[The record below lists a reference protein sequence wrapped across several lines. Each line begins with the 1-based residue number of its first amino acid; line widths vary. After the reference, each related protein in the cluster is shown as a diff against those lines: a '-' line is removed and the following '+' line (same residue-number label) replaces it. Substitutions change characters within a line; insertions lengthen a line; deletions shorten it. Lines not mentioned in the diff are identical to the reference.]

1 MPPVIVAQN
10 LYKRYEGF
18 PPVLRGVNITVEP
31 GEMVAIMGPSGCGK
45 STMLHVLGMLHAPD
59 AGSLE
64 ILGADVLAF
73 NREQTAAFRRGNMGF
88 IMQASNL
95 FDHSTVFENVE
106 FPLIY
111 EQVPPQERWERVIR
125 ALELVRLSAR
135 VHYRSNRLSGGEQQ
149 RVAIARAMVNNPR
162 ILLADEPT
170 GALDAKTSRLI
181 MENFRNLCHT
191 GGVALVMVTHDPK
204 MAEYCD
210 SIYTLEDGVLQC
222 RRHEPPPLPPQDAH
236 NLLQG
241 PAPVVRG
248 ALVAARF
255 PEAAGQGLMYA
266 AHRLHAAGL
275 LSRIYA
281 LSESGFLS
289 SPEGYALPL
298 AVRRM
303 GRLRCLGAFAG
314 MLRHMRDTSAQVWEL
329 WRQRPGRDGRGWWA
343 QLQAFCAGALLARWG
358 VQDGIQFFYAA
369 EARGPS
375 TASWVAA
382 RLMRAPFA
390 FAVRARDL
398 AAPGSDWAAMVH
410 DAAFVRC
417 DTEATRAALIG
428 LLPEAEGKAIVLRD
442 PLTLTPPEDTEDC
455 VWAEKTPD
463 GLHAMVRQNGKSAET
478 SAPLPAPVEN
488 GGETPEFAL
497 ASLTYDLLRQWTGIR
512 PPWGK
517 MTGVRPVRLIHDKR
531 AAGWS
536 ETDIDHFF
544 LERFDCSEQKY
555 QMAKAIADL
564 QEPILKVGSAPKT
577 YSLYIGIPFCPSRCS
592 YCSFVSCN
600 LDRDRKM
607 VQPYV
612 DCLCNEVEEIRRQ
625 ADKAGLTLCSIYI
638 GGGTPTSLSADQL
651 RQLMGTVRQN
661 FDLSKVVEYTV
672 EAGRPD
678 CTDAEKLAVIKE
690 YGATRISIN
699 PQTFSDEVLAGIG
712 RKHSAQDI
720 LDCYA
725 DARKA
730 GHEDINMDLI
740 ASARGGGG
748 KPACRTSRFRCRRD
762 AGFSCSHTSRSWRG
776 RRWRGRGRCG
786 F

>member
-31 GEMVAIMGPSGCGK
+31 GEMVAIMGPSGRGK

-442 PLTLTPPEDTEDC
+442 PLTLTPPEDDADMPVAGRRDVNLLAVGTLARRKGYDVLLRAC
-455 VWAEKTPD
+455 ALLAERKVPFQLEVVGQGPERMALRRLARRLGLRGRVRFVPRVPHENMPDVYGRADIFVAPGRRTPQGDVD
-463 GLHAMVRQNGKSAET
+463 GLPSA
-478 SAPLPAPVEN
+478 LVE
-488 GGETPEFAL
+488 AL
-497 ASLTYDLLRQWTGIR
+497 ASGLAVVVSDLPGQLEAVRQGENGLVTPQEDVEALAGALETLAASEEER
-512 PPWGK
+512 
-517 MTGVRPVRLIHDKR
+517 RRLGR
-531 AAGWS
+531 AA
-536 ETDIDHFF
+536 
-544 LERFDCSEQKY
+544 
-555 QMAKAIADL
+555 
-564 QEPILKVGSAPKT
+564 
-577 YSLYIGIPFCPSRCS
+577 
-592 YCSFVSCN
+592 
-600 LDRDRKM
+600 
-607 VQPYV
+607 
-612 DCLCNEVEEIRRQ
+612 RQ
-625 ADKAGLTLCSIYI
+625 ALPALLDGEATEARFVQLFK
-638 GGGTPTSLSADQL
+638 SA
-651 RQLMGTVRQN
+651 
-661 FDLSKVVEYTV
+661 
-672 EAGRPD
+672 
-678 CTDAEKLAVIKE
+678 CAVQ
-690 YGATRISIN
+690 R
-699 PQTFSDEVLAGIG
+699 
-712 RKHSAQDI
+712 
-720 LDCYA
+720 
-725 DARKA
+725 
-730 GHEDINMDLI
+730 
-740 ASARGGGG
+740 
-748 KPACRTSRFRCRRD
+748 
-762 AGFSCSHTSRSWRG
+762 
-776 RRWRGRGRCG
+776 
-786 F
+786 

>member
-442 PLTLTPPEDTEDC
+442 PLTLTPPEDD
-455 VWAEKTPD
+455 AD
-463 GLHAMVRQNGKSAET
+463 M
-478 SAPLPAPVEN
+478 PVAGRRDVN
-488 GGETPEFAL
+488 LL
-497 ASLTYDLLRQWTGIR
+497 AVGTLARRKGYDVLLRACA
-512 PPWGK
+512 
-517 MTGVRPVRLIHDKR
+517 L
-531 AAGWS
+531 
-536 ETDIDHFF
+536 
-544 LERFDCSEQKY
+544 L
-555 QMAKAIADL
+555 
-564 QEPILKVGSAPKT
+564 
-577 YSLYIGIPFCPSRCS
+577 
-592 YCSFVSCN
+592 
-600 LDRDRKM
+600 RDRGL
-607 VQPYV
+607 
-612 DCLCNEVEEIRRQ
+612 DFT
-625 ADKAGLTLCSIYI
+625 LTL
-638 GGGTPTSLSADQL
+638 A
-651 RQLMGTVRQN
+651 
-661 FDLSKVVEYTV
+661 
-672 EAGRPD
+672 
-678 CTDAEKLAVIKE
+678 
-690 YGATRISIN
+690 
-699 PQTFSDEVLAGIG
+699 
-712 RKHSAQDI
+712 
-720 LDCYA
+720 
-725 DARKA
+725 
-730 GHEDINMDLI
+730 
-740 ASARGGGG
+740 GGGG
-748 KPACRTSRFRCRRD
+748 AVMGLGRMSAQIVQLRKELALESRVNLPGLISHNDLPHILESHDIFAAPCIVHKSGRRD
-762 AGFSCSHTSRSWRG
+762 GIPNTVIEALAYGLPVVSTTVNALPEVVRDGETGLAVPPGDAPALAEALARLADDADLA
-776 RRWRGRGRCG
+776 RRLARNGRCLAEEM
-786 F
+786 FDPERNSRRLADIFITYYQKWRQSCAA